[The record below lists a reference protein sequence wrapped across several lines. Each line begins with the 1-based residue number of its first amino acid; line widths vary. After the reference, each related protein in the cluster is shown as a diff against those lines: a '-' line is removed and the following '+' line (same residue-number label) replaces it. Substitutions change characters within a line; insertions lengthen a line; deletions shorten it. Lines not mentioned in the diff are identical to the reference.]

1 MRSVLNRNLLR
12 ERLTPSHSIGNKGSI
27 SRAPGV
33 QSKGWEE
40 GGECQAIAVSVSYH
54 RDNSMKWSELNLNNL
69 VPLANILRLIVVKLS
84 FVVKGL
90 LSDETK
96 VPCRWNRKTGKFGI
110 RCVEGGQITTAKRKQ
125 S

>member
-1 MRSVLNRNLLR
+1 M
-12 ERLTPSHSIGNKGSI
+12 TPSHSIGNKGSI

-40 GGECQAIAVSVSYH
+40 GGGGCQAIAVSVSYQ

-96 VPCRWNRKTGKFGI
+96 VPCRWDRKTGKFGI